1 MYNVKPVIHVPTH
14 PMSITLCGISCL
26 LQDEVVKAFELSK
39 EGMQEVELRIT
50 ADFQKGLERE
60 GEDVKIK
67 MLVTYVHSLPDG
79 SEQGNF
85 LGLDLGGSNFRV
97 LLISEWEASS
107 GCSSSVSGKLS
118 VPVSHLC
125 TLRSSA

>member
-1 MYNVKPVIHVPTH
+1 MHGDHIPHIHITC
-14 PMSITLCGISCL
+14 MSITLCGTSCL
-26 LQDEVVKAFELSK
+26 LQDEVVKAFDLTK

-60 GEDVKIK
+60 GDDVKIK

-97 LLISEWEASS
+97 LLISEWEA
-107 GCSSSVSGKLS
+107 
-118 VPVSHLC
+118 LC
-125 TLRSSA
+125 PCQSFAHTLRSSV